1 MLSILMHSCK
11 TTTSQKIWR
20 TDVPMKEESYVV
32 YPHSCRPNSVQTSMF
47 YVVKL
52 LEDLADDDHGDE
64 CEKETTD
71 RPSSQLKRNRQ
82 SEAQDDFFFY

>member
-1 MLSILMHSCK
+1 
-11 TTTSQKIWR
+11 
-20 TDVPMKEESYVV
+20 MKEESYVV

-64 CEKETTD
+64 CEKD
-71 RPSSQLKRNRQ
+71 N
-82 SEAQDDFFFY
+82 